1 MNDKIKKQWLKIIIY
16 EDIPVIGLI
25 YIIIIL
31 LKKKTINT
39 TMREYLKI
47 KLQIKILKLI
57 LSIITIIMLY
67 FISVNI
73 LDSILT
79 KLQ

>member
-25 YIIIIL
+25 YIIIL

-39 TMREYLKI
+39 TIREYLKI

-57 LSIITIIMLY
+57 LSIIAIIVLY
-67 FISVNI
+67 FISVNV
-73 LDSILT
+73 LDSVLT

>member
-25 YIIIIL
+25 YIIIL

-57 LSIITIIMLY
+57 LSIITIIILY

-73 LDSILT
+73 LDSVLT

>member
-25 YIIIIL
+25 YIIIL
-31 LKKKTINT
+31 LKKNTINT

-57 LSIITIIMLY
+57 LSIITIIVLY

-73 LDSILT
+73 LDSVLT

>member
-16 EDIPVIGLI
+16 EDIPIIGLI
-25 YIIIIL
+25 YIIIL

>member
-25 YIIIIL
+25 YIIIL

-67 FISVNI
+67 FISINI
-73 LDSILT
+73 LDSVLT

>member
-1 MNDKIKKQWLKIIIY
+1 MNEKIKKQWLKIIVY

-25 YIIIIL
+25 YIIVL
-31 LKKKTINT
+31 LKKKATNNT
-39 TMREYLKI
+39 VKEYLKI

-57 LSIITIIMLY
+57 LSIIAIVVLY
-67 FISVNI
+67 FISINM
-73 LDSILT
+73 LDSLLV

>member
-16 EDIPVIGLI
+16 EDIPIIGLI
-25 YIIIIL
+25 YIIIL

-57 LSIITIIMLY
+57 LSIITIIVLY

-73 LDSILT
+73 LDSVLT

>member
-1 MNDKIKKQWLKIIIY
+1 MNNKIKKQWLKIIIY

-25 YIIIIL
+25 YIIIL

-57 LSIITIIMLY
+57 LSIITITVIY

-73 LDSILT
+73 LDSVLT

>member
-25 YIIIIL
+25 YIIIL

>member
-25 YIIIIL
+25 YIIIL

-57 LSIITIIMLY
+57 LSIITIIVIY

>member
-25 YIIIIL
+25 YIIIL

-73 LDSILT
+73 LDSVLK

>member
-25 YIIIIL
+25 YIIIL

-57 LSIITIIMLY
+57 LSIIAIIVLY
-67 FISVNI
+67 FISVNV
-73 LDSILT
+73 LDSVLT

>member
-16 EDIPVIGLI
+16 EDIPIIGLI
-25 YIIIIL
+25 YIIIL

-39 TMREYLKI
+39 TIREYLRI

-73 LDSILT
+73 LDSVLT

>member
-1 MNDKIKKQWLKIIIY
+1 MNDKIKKQWLKIIMY

-25 YIIIIL
+25 YIILL

-57 LSIITIIMLY
+57 LSIIVIIVLY

-73 LDSILT
+73 LDSVLT

>member
-25 YIIIIL
+25 YIIML

-47 KLQIKILKLI
+47 KLQIKILKTI
-57 LSIITIIMLY
+57 LSIITIIVLY

-73 LDSILT
+73 LDSVLT

>member
-16 EDIPVIGLI
+16 ENIPVIGLI
-25 YIIIIL
+25 YIIIL

-57 LSIITIIMLY
+57 LSIIAIIVLY

-73 LDSILT
+73 LDSVLT

>member
-1 MNDKIKKQWLKIIIY
+1 MNEKIKKQWLKIIIY

-25 YIIIIL
+25 YIIVL
-31 LKKKTINT
+31 LKKKATNNT
-39 TMREYLKI
+39 VKEYLKI

-57 LSIITIIMLY
+57 LSIIAIVVLY
-67 FISVNI
+67 FISINM
-73 LDSILT
+73 LDSLLV

>member
-25 YIIIIL
+25 YIIIL

-57 LSIITIIMLY
+57 LSIITIIVIY

-73 LDSILT
+73 LDSVLT

>member
-25 YIIIIL
+25 YIIIL

-47 KLQIKILKLI
+47 KLHIKILKLI
-57 LSIITIIMLY
+57 LSIITIIVLY

-73 LDSILT
+73 LDSVLT

>member
-25 YIIIIL
+25 YIIIL

-57 LSIITIIMLY
+57 LSIIAIIVIY

-73 LDSILT
+73 LDSVLT

>member
-25 YIIIIL
+25 YIIIL
-31 LKKKTINT
+31 LKKKIINT

-57 LSIITIIMLY
+57 LSIITIIVLY

>member
-1 MNDKIKKQWLKIIIY
+1 MNEKIKKQWIKIIIY

-25 YIIIIL
+25 YIIVL
-31 LKKKTINT
+31 LKKKATNNT
-39 TMREYLKI
+39 VKEYLKI

-57 LSIITIIMLY
+57 LSIIAIVVLY
-67 FISVNI
+67 FISINI
-73 LDSILT
+73 LDSLLV

>member
-1 MNDKIKKQWLKIIIY
+1 MNEKIKKQWLKIIIY

-25 YIIIIL
+25 YIIVL
-31 LKKKTINT
+31 LKKKATDNT
-39 TMREYLKI
+39 VKEYLKI

-57 LSIITIIMLY
+57 LSIIAIVVLY
-67 FISVNI
+67 FISINM
-73 LDSILT
+73 LDSLLV

>member
-16 EDIPVIGLI
+16 EDIPVTGLI
-25 YIIIIL
+25 YIIIL

-57 LSIITIIMLY
+57 LSIITIIVLY

-73 LDSILT
+73 LDSVLT

>member
-1 MNDKIKKQWLKIIIY
+1 MNEKIKKQWLRIIIY

-25 YIIIIL
+25 YIIIL
-31 LKKKTINT
+31 LKKKATNNTIK
-39 TMREYLKI
+39 EYLKI

-57 LSIITIIMLY
+57 LSIIAIIVLY
-67 FISVNI
+67 FISINM
-73 LDSILT
+73 LDSLLV